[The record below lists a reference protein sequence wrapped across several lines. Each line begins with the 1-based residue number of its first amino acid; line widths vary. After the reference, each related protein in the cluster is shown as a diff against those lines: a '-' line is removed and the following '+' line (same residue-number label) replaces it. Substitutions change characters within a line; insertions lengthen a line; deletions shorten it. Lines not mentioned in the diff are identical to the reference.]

1 MEYVPQVSMQSKD
14 WMMRARARCR
24 QVLSGAG
31 QRKKPQ
37 ASSNDA
43 VTLRAQKALQQVAT
57 LVMWLRRVL
66 PCVEHTG
73 KGGRDIVLRKP

>member
-1 MEYVPQVSMQSKD
+1 MLAWPRGRD
-14 WMMRARARCR
+14 RR

-31 QRKKPQ
+31 QREKPQ
-37 ASSNDA
+37 APTNGA